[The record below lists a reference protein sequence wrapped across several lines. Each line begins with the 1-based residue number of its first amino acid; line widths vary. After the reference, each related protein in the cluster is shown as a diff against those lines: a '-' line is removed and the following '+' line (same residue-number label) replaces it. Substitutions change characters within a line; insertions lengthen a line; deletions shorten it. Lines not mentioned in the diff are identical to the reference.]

1 LTPSKNSKTAKVT
14 WEGQGRAFTAVGDSG
29 FALRFK
35 NPASP
40 EGASPMEVV
49 VMAAGACTAMDVI
62 DILRKKR
69 QEVTGFEVNVAGP
82 RASEHPMVFTEIN
95 LEYVV
100 RGRNLDPKAVERA
113 IELSLTK
120 YCSVNTMLQN
130 SGAKITSRYRIEEAE
145 EAEAVAA

>member
-1 LTPSKNSKTAKVT
+1 LTQSKNSKTAKVT

-35 NPASP
+35 NPSGP

-49 VMAAGACTAMDVI
+49 AMAAGACTAMDVI

-69 QEVTGFEVNVAGP
+69 QEVTGFEVNVVAP
-82 RASEHPMVFTEIN
+82 RADEHPMVFTEIN

-100 RGRNLDPKAVERA
+100 RGRNIDPTAVERS
-113 IELSLTK
+113 IELSLAK
-120 YCSVNTMLQN
+120 YCSVNTMLQS
-130 SGAKITSRYRIEEAE
+130 SGAKIASRYRIEEAE
-145 EAEAVAA
+145 TVAA